1 MRAPKRAKVAGLLL
15 GCCAGALLGSAC
27 DDEEQ
32 RRRPPLPYR
41 GAPQNRP
48 SSKGASVPSASA
60 PLLEIDPPAP
70 SGDLKRDVESF
81 STIEACVAA
90 HSGVDPLVA
99 DSVDSLGYTN
109 LLHDA
114 CRIPEALKAKDK
126 APCERITASALQA
139 RCLSLLAMVTKR
151 PDTCPSAGLASRGD
165 GRQPTC
171 VAVAARDARLCAA
184 EVSSARPRCE
194 ALATGNLSRC
204 DAAGGEAKRCARESA
219 RIGNMLEGTGP
230 ASGAM
235 PVSSAQ
241 LVLKV
246 DGGADTRFDVGAEL
260 SRGVVLVRGAS
271 STTVRLGAEDVPNP
285 THFATASNAAVRIS
299 VRLTDTGKAV
309 KVEHLELLLPGK
321 TPVVYPGARG
331 ELRGSLTYAGSRLGP
346 VQVSVRGQLDGHD
359 VDFQASTWVR
369 DIVNAEA
376 AR

>member
-1 MRAPKRAKVAGLLL
+1 
-15 GCCAGALLGSAC
+15 
-27 DDEEQ
+27 
-32 RRRPPLPYR
+32 
-41 GAPQNRP
+41 
-48 SSKGASVPSASA
+48 
-60 PLLEIDPPAP
+60 
-70 SGDLKRDVESF
+70 
-81 STIEACVAA
+81 
-90 HSGVDPLVA
+90 
-99 DSVDSLGYTN
+99 
-109 LLHDA
+109 
-114 CRIPEALKAKDK
+114 
-126 APCERITASALQA
+126 
-139 RCLSLLAMVTKR
+139 
-151 PDTCPSAGLASRGD
+151 
-165 GRQPTC
+165 
-171 VAVAARDARLCAA
+171 
-184 EVSSARPRCE
+184 
-194 ALATGNLSRC
+194 
-204 DAAGGEAKRCARESA
+204 
-219 RIGNMLEGTGP
+219 
-230 ASGAM
+230 
-235 PVSSAQ
+235 
-241 LVLKV
+241 VLKV